1 MLSPLRSA
9 VRQERCRFASSVAKD
24 TAATFYYNRNPRNL
38 EKLRIALKPQGFHL
52 DKPGKSYWNKLVLKY
67 NRSARSVT
75 GEVVHNSGHVAVS
88 ASTNEW
94 ALCKQFI
101 QTNDTS
107 AHVNLARV
115 LAQRCLETGISE
127 VACFIERKSDTKV
140 DAFLTEMEKEGISL
154 SEPEQYEH
162 PKPSDPFRPE
172 KPWEVY

>member
-1 MLSPLRSA
+1 MFSPLRSA

-94 ALCKQFI
+94 ALCKQLYRL
-101 QTNDTS
+101 
-107 AHVNLARV
+107 VNFQSWFKTHNLF
-115 LAQRCLETGISE
+115 
-127 VACFIERKSDTKV
+127 CFIE
-140 DAFLTEMEKEGISL
+140 ISNFML
-154 SEPEQYEH
+154 IYIILNE
-162 PKPSDPFRPE
+162 
-172 KPWEVY
+172 